1 MTEAIAPSAEKTQ
14 MRAAARR
21 KRRDAALAHGPAA
34 ALALAGLAGALGLA
48 QGSVVAGYWP
58 LEGEIDPLPLMEAL
72 ASRGHVL
79 ALPAVTETGGILEFR
94 RWAPGDALESGP
106 HGTSHP
112 ADAPP
117 VTPGALLVPLLAFD
131 RRGFRLGYGGGYYD
145 RTLGGL
151 RRGGAL
157 VAVGLAFAA
166 QEVETVPT
174 DSWDIPL
181 DLIATEQGVIVTAGK

>member
-1 MTEAIAPSAEKTQ
+1 MTEPIPPLSKTDLRRQ
-14 MRAAARR
+14 ARQ
-21 KRRDAALAHGPAA
+21 RRREAALSCGPAA
-34 ALALAGLAGALGLA
+34 ALALAGLAGGLGLPERA
-48 QGSVVAGYWP
+48 VVAGYWP
-58 LEGEIDPLPLMEAL
+58 LEGEIDPLPLMTAL
-72 ASRGHVL
+72 AARGHVL

-106 HGTSHP
+106 RGTSHP

-117 VTPGALLVPLLAFD
+117 VIPDAVLVPLLAFD

-174 DSWDIPL
+174 DPWDIPL
-181 DLIATEQGVIVTAGK
+181 DLIATELGVIVTAGK